1 MNNEEKIEILKK
13 IDRYIRGKLNQDEID
28 ELWMTFLQYPETY
41 KWFETELHL
50 QSLIKKG
57 KNPFVEAENSAEQT
71 GQTDDSGKIT
81 NIRSIRTW
89 IMAAAASILLVIG
102 LQFFSMS
109 EEESIN
115 RWAISSIDQTE
126 LMGADILR
134 SDDDDAAEL
143 DVLMNQALSAAYEEE
158 FEEAIETLSL
168 LLEQEPSPLKKARIE
183 LNLGIIHYNL
193 MDYELAKQRF
203 QSVLETDEIDPNLEE
218 KAWWFLGN
226 AQLNLQ
232 ELNEARIAVFNAYS
246 MDGRFQNPALALL
259 KKLDVRLGYVPPDEL
274 N

>member
-1 MNNEEKIEILKK
+1 MNNEKKIEILKK
-13 IDRYIRGKLNQDEID
+13 IDRYIRGKLNQQEID
-28 ELWMTFLQYPETY
+28 ELWMIFLQHPETY

-57 KNPFVEAENSAEQT
+57 KNPFADAEKST
-71 GQTDDSGKIT
+71 GQSEPSDESRKTS

-89 IMAAAASILLVIG
+89 VMAAAASVLLVVG

-115 RWAISSIDQTE
+115 KWALSSIDHTE

-134 SDDDDAAEL
+134 SDDEEAAEM

-158 FEEAIETLSL
+158 FEEAIETFIL
-168 LLEQEPSPLKKARIE
+168 LLEKEPSSLKKARIE

-193 MDYELAKQRF
+193 MDYEQAKQRF
-203 QSVLETDEIDPNLEE
+203 QSVLETDEIDPNFEE

-232 ELNEARIAVFNAYS
+232 ELSEARKAVFNAYS

-259 KKLDVRLGYVPPDEL
+259 KKLDVRLGYVPPDQL
-274 N
+274 D

>member
-1 MNNEEKIEILKK
+1 MNNDEKIEILKK
-13 IDRYIRGKLNQDEID
+13 IDRYIRGKLNQEEID
-28 ELWMTFLQYPETY
+28 KLWMIFLQHPETY

-57 KNPFVEAENSAEQT
+57 KNPFVEPENSTEQP
-71 GQTDDSGKIT
+71 DEPRKAS

-89 IMAAAASILLVIG
+89 IMAAAASVLLVMG

-115 RWAISSIDQTE
+115 RWAISSIDHSE

-134 SDDDDAAEL
+134 SDDEDAAEL

-158 FEEAIETLSL
+158 FEEAIETFNL
-168 LLEQEPSPLKKARIE
+168 LLEQESSGLKNARIK

-193 MDYELAKQRF
+193 MDYDQAKQHF
-203 QSVLETDEIDPNLEE
+203 QSVLETDEIDSNIEE

-232 ELNEARIAVFNAYS
+232 ELSEAREAVFNAYS

-274 N
+274 E

>member
-193 MDYELAKQRF
+193 MDYEQAKQRF
-203 QSVLETDEIDPNLEE
+203 QSVLETDEIDQNFEE

-232 ELNEARIAVFNAYS
+232 ELEEAREAVFNAYS

>member
-115 RWAISSIDQTE
+115 KWAISSIDQTE

>member
-13 IDRYIRGKLNQDEID
+13 IDRYIRGKLNQQEID
-28 ELWMTFLQYPETY
+28 ELWMTFLQHPESY

-57 KNPFVEAENSAEQT
+57 KNPFAEAGKSKEQT
-71 GQTDDSGKIT
+71 GQSDDSGKIT

-89 IMAAAASILLVIG
+89 IMAAAASVLLVIG

-115 RWAISSIDQTE
+115 RWAISSIDQSE

-158 FEEAIETLSL
+158 FEEAIETFSL
-168 LLEQEPSPLKKARIE
+168 LLEQEPSPLKKARVE

-193 MDYELAKQRF
+193 MDYEQAKQRF
-203 QSVLETDEIDPNLEE
+203 RSVLENDEIDPNFEE

-232 ELNEARIAVFNAYS
+232 ELSEAREAVFNAYS